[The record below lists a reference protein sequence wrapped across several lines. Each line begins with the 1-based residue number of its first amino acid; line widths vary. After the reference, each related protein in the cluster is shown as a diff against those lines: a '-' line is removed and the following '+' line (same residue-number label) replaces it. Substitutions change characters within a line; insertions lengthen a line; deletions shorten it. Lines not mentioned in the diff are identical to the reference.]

1 MIEDTY
7 KYLLKIAIIFLILLS
22 FLIVYFIFTDS
33 KTIKIGTKNMTE
45 QQVIAYAL
53 KDVIEETTN
62 YKVDLVTG
70 MDTSS
75 ILNNALIHDDIDLYV
90 EYSSVAFI
98 ELYNHEYK
106 NQNKE
111 EIKKEIKKDYKK
123 DGLNWYTNLGFENS
137 NAIICSDVCVD
148 NDINKL
154 SEIPQDY
161 NFTFGAAPYFYERSD
176 GFNLL
181 VDTYGFNSYK
191 KTNLDS
197 TLVYSAISN
206 NDIDLG
212 LSFTTDAKLYS
223 GKYKELED
231 DKLAFPTY
239 EAGIVVSDSALN
251 KYPELGEVLEMFEGY
266 FTTKEIQKY
275 NNMVENDGNSAQEV
289 GGIIAK
295 EILK

>member
-1 MIEDTY
+1 MIDKTY
-7 KYLLKIAIIFLILLS
+7 KYLLKVSIVFIVVLSILM
-22 FLIVYFIFTDS
+22 VYFIVTDA

-53 KDVIEETTN
+53 KDVIEDQTD

-75 ILNNALIHDDIDLYV
+75 ILNSALIHEDIDLYV

-98 ELYNHEYK
+98 ELYNHVYDH
-106 NQNKE
+106 QDKE
-111 EIKKEIKKDYKK
+111 EIKKEIQKDYKE
-123 DGLNWYTNLGFENS
+123 DGLKWYADLGFENS

-154 SEIPQDY
+154 SEIPKDY
-161 NFTFGAAPYFYERSD
+161 NFNFGAAPYFYERSD

-181 VDTYGFNSYK
+181 VNTYGFNSYK

-206 NDIDLG
+206 NDVDLG
-212 LSFTTDAKLYS
+212 LSFSTDAKLYS
-223 GKYKELED
+223 GKYKVLED
-231 DKLAFPTY
+231 DKLAFPSY
-239 EAGIVVSDSALN
+239 EAGIVVSESALD
-251 KYPELGEVLEMFEGY
+251 KYPDLSSVLDMFKDY

-275 NNMVENDGNSAQEV
+275 NKMVENDGYSAQEV
-289 GGIIAK
+289 GSLIAK
-295 EILK
+295 DMLK